1 VYNELYEIWKHELEG
16 IELEKLPP
24 DFYSKIADYIRSLKE
39 ESRMLDKRTV
49 KARLLRSE
57 VRNVKRMLGE
67 LTTTR
72 YKKLLKR
79 ATEGDKASSDVL
91 TAEEEKLLSG
101 IAPMAEAYQTFAKGL
116 LQGHLLQ
123 MDIVQGRRSVILR
136 FLKDIQA
143 IIGADMKSY
152 GPFKAEDVASV
163 PVENA
168 KILIKQ
174 DLAEK
179 VETS

>member
-16 IELEKLPP
+16 NELEKLPP
-24 DFYSKIADYIRSLKE
+24 DFYSKIADYMRSLKE

-57 VRNVKRMLGE
+57 VRNVKRMLCE
-67 LTTTR
+67 LTTAR

-79 ATEGDKASSDVL
+79 ATEGDKASGDVL

-123 MDIVQGRRSVILR
+123 MDIVQERKSVILR